1 MKKKLKILIPIVLI
15 GIIIVLLYKIFF
27 QIKYKNE
34 LQNKIKEI
42 PEFSTKTIDGVAFTN
57 KNIKPNTLS
66 IFIYYNSE
74 CEHCQNQ
81 ALQIQKNIE
90 KFGDCQL
97 VFISSE
103 ILSKIIE
110 FRSKN
115 IFNGVENIYFLQ
127 DINNSFANTLG
138 VNHIPTI
145 ILYDKD
151 HKIIEKVQ
159 GELRIEAILKKLKHA
174 N

>member
-1 MKKKLKILIPIVLI
+1 MIPIILI
-15 GIIIVLLYKIFF
+15 GIAIVLLFKIFF

-34 LQNKIKEI
+34 LENKIKEI
-42 PEFSTKTIDGVAFTN
+42 PEFSTKTIDGVVFTN

-81 ALQIQKNIE
+81 ALQIQKNLE
-90 KFGDCQL
+90 KFSDCQL

-103 ILSKIIE
+103 ISSKIIE
-110 FRSKN
+110 FRYKN
-115 IFNGVENIYFLQ
+115 IFNGVKNIYFLQ
-127 DINNSFANTLG
+127 DINNSFSNTFG

-151 HKIIEKVQ
+151 HKIIDKVQ

-174 N
+174 K